1 MGPSPA
7 RIRTLNN
14 EVRDSEREVCMC
26 FHVHLSK
33 LVKYHRFKQPSVASR
48 FSECYGAGTGCGWC
62 VPFLEQIF
70 EKLEVGDEP
79 VIGMSHEEYSRRRQ
93 AYHNHRAEQTTG
105 PVELR
110 TEADLDDVIAQ
121 IPDDMKLE
129 TDQGSAPS

>member
-1 MGPSPA
+1 
-7 RIRTLNN
+7 
-14 EVRDSEREVCMC
+14 MC

-33 LVKYHRFKQPSVASR
+33 LVKYHRFKKPSVASR

-79 VIGMSHEEYSRRRQ
+79 VIGMSHEEYSKRRQ
-93 AYHNHRAEQTTG
+93 AYHNHRAEQKTG

-129 TDQGSAPS
+129 TDQGSGPS